1 MTLVI
6 NPHEWHL
13 APAGETGPCSICGSA
28 VSGQRPH
35 RRAKSDRFW
44 IARGVVKAQPVVGT
58 CAEIHN
64 P

>member
-1 MTLVI
+1 
-6 NPHEWHL
+6 
-13 APAGETGPCSICGSA
+13 

-58 CAEIHN
+58 SAEIHN